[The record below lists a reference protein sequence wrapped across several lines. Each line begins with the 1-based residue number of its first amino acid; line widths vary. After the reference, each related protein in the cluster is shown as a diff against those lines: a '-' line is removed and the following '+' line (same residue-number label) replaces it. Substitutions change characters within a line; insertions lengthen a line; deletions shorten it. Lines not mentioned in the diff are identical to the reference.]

1 MADEMFFSPDSLSLR
16 RGRRIAKRTPTSR
29 PCVIWPSDSREMEV
43 QGLVLDINPYGM
55 LVRIDEPFAVGTV
68 VRIQLMRDDGRKEAL
83 STPVE
88 GRVIRHVKQH
98 GSQVDHGIKVEQKE
112 QPREAAPAVR
122 VNARPQSNTSNRT
135 RMHTIDITVS
145 DNGIRRSR

>member
-16 RGRRIAKRTPTSR
+16 RGRRVAKRTPTSR
-29 PCVIWPSDSREMEV
+29 PCVIWPKDARELEV

-55 LVRIDEPFAVGTV
+55 LVRIGETFSVGTV
-68 VRIQLMRDDGRKEAL
+68 VCIQLMRDDGRKEAL
-83 STPVE
+83 STPLE
-88 GRVIRHVKQH
+88 GVVIRHGKRQ
-98 GSQVDHGIKVEQKE
+98 GGQMDHGIKVEQKE
-112 QPREAAPAVR
+112 LEREATPAVR
-122 VNARPQSNTSNRT
+122 ANTRPQSSTSNRT